1 MKIFVKMLSQKSSL
15 FFNATQLVRLKSTS
29 SSKDLLV
36 LSTKNKVTTVTM
48 NNPKKLNGWTV
59 AMCNSMFETFDK
71 LANDDQTKVMILT
84 GSDPYYSAGAA
95 LSENITP
102 MHPRKLHNMIVDNN
116 EKLFNTFLD
125 FPKPIL
131 VAANGPAI
139 GATVTSAALCDGIL
153 ASEQATFITPF
164 ARLCVS
170 AEGCSSVHFERMMG
184 QEAAER
190 MLLRGEKISAAEAL
204 NIGLVSEVVT
214 HTELLARAQQLAETW
229 VSQGRR
235 RTIPGNQDVSE
246 YKKVNRRESVQVADS
261 FLSHNFLD
269 NQVTF
274 LRSKGKGREA
284 RVFWILKT
292 LRHIWSK
299 LL

>member
-1 MKIFVKMLSQKSSL
+1 ML
-15 FFNATQLVRLKSTS
+15 STS
-29 SSKDLLV
+29 SSKDLLL
-36 LSTKNKVTTVTM
+36 LSTKNNVTTVTM

-71 LANDDQTKVMILT
+71 ISNDEETKVMILT

-95 LSENITP
+95 LSENISP
-102 MHPRKLHNMIVDNN
+102 MHPKKLHNMIVDNN

-153 ASEQATFITPF
+153 ASEKASFLTPF
-164 ARLCVS
+164 AKLSVP

-190 MLLRGEKISAAEAL
+190 MLVRGEKISAAEAL
-204 NIGLVSEVVT
+204 SIGLVIEVVK
-214 HTELLARAQQLAETW
+214 HADLLTRAQQLAETW
-229 VSQGRR
+229 ISQGRR

-261 FLSHNFLD
+261 FLSYNFLD
-269 NQVTF
+269 HQAAF
-274 LRSKGKGREA
+274 LRSKGKEREA

-292 LRHIWSK
+292 LRPFWSK

>member
-1 MKIFVKMLSQKSSL
+1 MKIFIKMLSQKRSL
-15 FFNATQLVRLKSTS
+15 AFNAMHLVRLKSTS
-29 SSKDLLV
+29 SSKDLLL

-71 LANDDQTKVMILT
+71 LANDDETKVMILT

-102 MHPRKLHNMIVDNN
+102 MHPRKLHTMIVDNN

-153 ASEQATFITPF
+153 ASEKASFLTPF
-164 ARLCVS
+164 TRLCVP

-204 NIGLVSEVVT
+204 NIGLVIEVVK

-229 VSQGRR
+229 ISQGRK

-261 FLSHNFLD
+261 FLSYNFLD

-274 LRSKGKGREA
+274 LRSKGKEREA

-292 LRHIWSK
+292 LRPLWSK

>member
-1 MKIFVKMLSQKSSL
+1 MKIFVKMFSQKPCL
-15 FFNATQLVRLKSTS
+15 QLVRLMSTS
-29 SSKDLLV
+29 SSQDLCL
-36 LSTKNKVTTVTM
+36 LSTKNNVTTVTM

-71 LANDDQTKVMILT
+71 LSNNEETKVMILT

-102 MHPRKLHNMIVDNN
+102 MHPKKLHNMIVDNN

-153 ASEQATFITPF
+153 ASEKASFLTPF
-164 ARLCVS
+164 KRLSVP

-184 QEAAER
+184 PEAAER
-190 MLLRGEKISAAEAL
+190 MLVRGEKISAVEAL
-204 NIGLVSEVVT
+204 NIGLVLEVVK
-214 HTELLARAQQLAETW
+214 HTELLTRAQHLAETW
-229 VSQGRR
+229 ISQGRR
-235 RTIPGNQDVSE
+235 RTIPGDQDVSE

-261 FLSHNFLD
+261 FLSYNFLD

-274 LRSKGKGREA
+274 LRSKGKEKEA

-292 LRHIWSK
+292 LRPFWSK

>member
-1 MKIFVKMLSQKSSL
+1 MTILGKMLIQKRCL
-15 FFNATQLVRLKSTS
+15 QVVRMISTS
-29 SSKDLLV
+29 SSKDLLL
-36 LSTKNKVTTVTM
+36 LSTKNNVTTVTM

-71 LANDDQTKVMILT
+71 ISNDEETKVMILT

-95 LSENITP
+95 LSENISP
-102 MHPRKLHNMIVDNN
+102 MHPKKLHNMIVDNN

-153 ASEQATFITPF
+153 ASEKASFLTPF
-164 ARLCVS
+164 ARLSVP

-190 MLLRGEKISAAEAL
+190 MLVRGEKISAAEAL
-204 NIGLVSEVVT
+204 SIGLVIEVVK
-214 HTELLARAQQLAETW
+214 HAELLTRAQQLAEIW
-229 VSQGRR
+229 ISQGRQ

-246 YKKVNRRESVQVADS
+246 YKNVNRKESVQVADS
-261 FLSHNFLD
+261 FLSYNFLD
-269 NQVTF
+269 HQATF
-274 LRSKGKGREA
+274 LRSKGKEREA
-284 RVFWILKT
+284 RVFWVLKT
-292 LRHIWSK
+292 LRPFWSK

>member
-1 MKIFVKMLSQKSSL
+1 MFVKMLRQKHCL
-15 FFNATQLVRLKSTS
+15 QLVRLMS
-29 SSKDLLV
+29 SSSSQDLLL
-36 LSTKNKVTTVTM
+36 LSTKNNVTTVTM

-71 LANDDQTKVMILT
+71 LSNDEETKVMILT

-102 MHPRKLHNMIVDNN
+102 MHPKKLHNMIVDNN

-153 ASEQATFITPF
+153 ASEKASFLTPF
-164 ARLCVS
+164 ARLSVP

-184 QEAAER
+184 PEAAER
-190 MLLRGEKISAAEAL
+190 MLVRGEKISAAEAL
-204 NIGLVSEVVT
+204 NIGLVLEVVK
-214 HTELLARAQQLAETW
+214 HTELLTRAQELAESW
-229 VSQGRR
+229 ISQGRR
-235 RTIPGNQDVSE
+235 RTIPGDQDVSE

-261 FLSHNFLD
+261 FLSYNFLD

-274 LRSKGKGREA
+274 LRSKGKEKEA

-292 LRHIWSK
+292 LRPFWSK